1 MRALEATSS
10 YLAFDWVF
18 LYLEESDKIQV
29 SIG

>member
-10 YLAFDWVF
+10 YLVFDWGF